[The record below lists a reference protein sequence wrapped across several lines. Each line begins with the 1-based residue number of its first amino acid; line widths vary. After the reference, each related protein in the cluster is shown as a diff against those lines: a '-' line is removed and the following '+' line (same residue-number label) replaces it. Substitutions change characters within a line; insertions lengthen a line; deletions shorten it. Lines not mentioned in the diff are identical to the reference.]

1 MIESL
6 TSEVD
11 RFTDQID
18 GLTHGIGQLQDSH
31 KSSKVTEVSE
41 SDGVHSF
48 KFCDR
53 CGQDGHDELSCRIRL
68 DHSRRDFVDPDFRK
82 FVNRGFNRPRATH
95 HTLIGTSNE
104 ANVHVNGVSTVAL
117 LDTGSSVT
125 TISQSFYET
134 HLKEI
139 PLQPITDLV
148 SIECADGRPLPYHGF
163 VSCPIHVDGI
173 SDRTIE
179 TECLFLIVPT
189 TTYHESVP
197 VLIGTNILTAL
208 LHQTREMHG
217 VRFLQEA
224 HLFTPWF
231 LAFRCLSMR
240 DKELSKSNNVLAV
253 VRSAEQKPIT
263 IPPNKEV
270 VVDGYL
276 QNRVPYHPVC
286 ALLQATAKSPIPTD
300 LDVTPVLVT
309 YDYSKT
315 HTVPVHI
322 SNVTTRTVTVNPR
335 ALLCELQPVSIQ
347 ERQLLHDV
355 SDSEWGVLEN
365 VSIPKC
371 EGEITE
377 DKIDCVKGLMANYQ
391 DIFSKSDI
399 DVGHS
404 TSVKHRID
412 LYDETPFK
420 QRHRRIPPAMLD
432 EVRDHIQQQLSA
444 GIIRKSHSPYSSNIV
459 LVRKKNGQL
468 RICIDYRQLNSRTV
482 KDNYA
487 LPRIDEILQ
496 SLSGNR
502 YFSVLD
508 MKSGYHQIEI
518 DEQHKERTAFTV
530 GPLGFFEYN
539 RMPMGLANAPA
550 TYQRVM
556 EECLGDLHLRICF
569 IYLDDIIIFAKSF
582 EEHLERLQMVFEKL
596 REAGIKL
603 SPKKC
608 SLLMKRVRYVGH
620 IVSESGIEPDGE
632 KIAKVLD
639 WPTPT
644 SREQVR
650 QFLGFIGYYRK
661 FIRDFAKIA
670 RPLSD
675 LLPSTVKKTRGKSKS
690 ANTSSQ
696 NDFCWRDNQEQAFQF
711 LKAQLTQPPILA
723 YPDHSRPFELHT
735 DASSKGLG
743 AVLYQEREGR
753 HHVIAYASRS
763 LKKSERHYPAHKLEF
778 LALKW
783 AITEKFKDYLHS
795 QKFLVRTDNNP
806 LTYVFTT
813 AQLDATGHRW
823 VAALAAYDFVIKYK
837 PGKQMADA
845 DAMSRHPGLTS
856 TENDKTCTLSSES
869 IKAICQATHI
879 TTYIDTLP
887 TNVEVM
893 SQTAALPDMR
903 SVEIK
908 REQQHDP
915 IISEWFYYVRHKQK
929 PKKEQ
934 LPLSPYHSA
943 LLRNFDKLCIRD
955 GILCREVS
963 SVDSQV
969 RYQVVVP
976 NSLVPDILYYLHNDM
991 GHQGRDRTTSL
1002 VQDRF
1007 YWYGMTSDIDH
1018 LISNCTRC
1026 LRRKTPTDTRAPM
1039 VSITTSQPLEMV
1051 CLDFLKLERSKGG
1064 FEDVLVMTDHFTRY
1078 AVAVPTKN
1086 STAKTT
1092 ADVLY
1097 QQFIVKYGIPHK
1109 IHTDQGPNFES
1120 NLFQELCSIMGI
1132 KKSRTTPYHPMSNGQ
1147 CERFNKSLVS
1157 MLSTLHP
1164 EQKKDWKTY
1173 IGPIV
1178 HAYNCTK
1185 HHTTGFSPFCLM
1197 FGREPNLPIDLAFG
1211 IENIENRKKQTHTK
1225 YIENLKEKLKVSFE
1239 LAASNIKSAQAR
1251 QKRAYDSRTK
1261 GVYIHI
1267 GDRVLVKVV
1276 SFDGRHKLA
1285 DRWEEIP
1292 YEVIDQPNFEI
1303 PVYKV
1308 RKENGEGP
1316 IRTLHRNLLY
1326 PISTL
1331 LDMPVDETLPEVPNR
1346 KLRSDTNNVQN
1357 QGSDDDSDNEYF
1369 VVQTV
1374 PKIYDIPNSSHDVHT
1389 DRADTSSP
1397 DGTNAQPANVDS
1409 NIESNVDDSA
1419 DNNVD
1424 NSADTSVDPAHSVNS
1439 NHQEPV
1445 SEAQGEGGSN
1455 NSPAPVTSHDDD
1467 EREEHAAASVAET
1480 LPSDNLQDEPESVHS
1495 VHSDE
1500 PESNSSDQPTTKTRP
1515 TVPPRKS
1522 TRIKKPP
1529 AWMNSGEFHIPPI
1542 SKQAQQIQSDD
1553 WQTRANFLT
1562 NLCASGVFNN
1572 MDHCVAQAI
1581 LDIVTQK

>member
-1 MIESL
+1 M

-11 RFTDQID
+11 RFADHVD
-18 GLTHGIGQLQDSH
+18 GLTHDIGQLQDSH

-41 SDGVHSF
+41 SDGIHSF

-117 LDTGSSVT
+117 LDTGSSVS

-163 VSCPIHVDGI
+163 VSCPVHVDGI
-173 SDRTIE
+173 SDRTIDI
-179 TECLFLIVPT
+179 ECLFLIVPT

-608 SLLMKRVRYVGH
+608 SLFMKRVRYVGH

-661 FIRDFAKIA
+661 FIQDFAKIA

-845 DAMSRHPGLTS
+845 DAMSRHPVLTN
-856 TENDKTCTLSSES
+856 TKNDKTCTLSSES
-869 IKAICQATHI
+869 IKAICQATRI

-893 SQTAALPDMR
+893 SQTATLPDMR
-903 SVEIK
+903 SVDIK

-943 LLRNFDKLCIRD
+943 LLRSFDKLCIRD
-955 GILCREVS
+955 GILCREVN

-969 RYQVVVP
+969 KYQVVVP

-1018 LISNCTRC
+1018 WISNCTRC

-1211 IENIENRKKQTHTK
+1211 IENIEKRKKQTHTK

-1251 QKRAYDSRTK
+1251 QKRAYDNRTK
-1261 GVYIHI
+1261 GTFIHV

-1292 YEVIDQPNFEI
+1292 YEVIDQPNPEI

-1316 IRTLHRNLLY
+1316 VRTLHRNLLY
-1326 PISTL
+1326 PISTS

-1374 PKIYDIPNSSHDVHT
+1374 PKICDIPSSSHDVNT
-1389 DRADTSSP
+1389 DRADNSSP
-1397 DGTNAQPANVDS
+1397 YGTIAQPAIVDS
-1409 NIESNVDDSA
+1409 NVNDSA
-1419 DNNVD
+1419 DTNVD
-1424 NSADTSVDPAHSVNS
+1424 TSADASVDPAHSVDT

-1455 NSPAPVTSHDDD
+1455 NSPAPVTSRDD
-1467 EREEHAAASVAET
+1467 EREEHAAASVPET
-1480 LPSDNLQDEPESVHS
+1480 LPSDNSQDGPESVHS
-1495 VHSDE
+1495 VNSE
-1500 PESNSSDQPTTKTRP
+1500 APESNSSDQPTTKTRP

>member
-1 MIESL
+1 M
-6 TSEVD
+6 
-11 RFTDQID
+11 
-18 GLTHGIGQLQDSH
+18 
-31 KSSKVTEVSE
+31 
-41 SDGVHSF
+41 
-48 KFCDR
+48 
-53 CGQDGHDELSCRIRL
+53 
-68 DHSRRDFVDPDFRK
+68 
-82 FVNRGFNRPRATH
+82 
-95 HTLIGTSNE
+95 
-104 ANVHVNGVSTVAL
+104 
-117 LDTGSSVT
+117 
-125 TISQSFYET
+125 
-134 HLKEI
+134 
-139 PLQPITDLV
+139 
-148 SIECADGRPLPYHGF
+148 
-163 VSCPIHVDGI
+163 
-173 SDRTIE
+173 
-179 TECLFLIVPT
+179 
-189 TTYHESVP
+189 
-197 VLIGTNILTAL
+197 
-208 LHQTREMHG
+208 
-217 VRFLQEA
+217 
-224 HLFTPWF
+224 
-231 LAFRCLSMR
+231 
-240 DKELSKSNNVLAV
+240 
-253 VRSAEQKPIT
+253 
-263 IPPNKEV
+263 
-270 VVDGYL
+270 
-276 QNRVPYHPVC
+276 
-286 ALLQATAKSPIPTD
+286 
-300 LDVTPVLVT
+300 
-309 YDYSKT
+309 
-315 HTVPVHI
+315 
-322 SNVTTRTVTVNPR
+322 
-335 ALLCELQPVSIQ
+335 
-347 ERQLLHDV
+347 
-355 SDSEWGVLEN
+355 
-365 VSIPKC
+365 
-371 EGEITE
+371 
-377 DKIDCVKGLMANYQ
+377 
-391 DIFSKSDI
+391 
-399 DVGHS
+399 
-404 TSVKHRID
+404 
-412 LYDETPFK
+412 
-420 QRHRRIPPAMLD
+420 
-432 EVRDHIQQQLSA
+432 
-444 GIIRKSHSPYSSNIV
+444 
-459 LVRKKNGQL
+459 
-468 RICIDYRQLNSRTV
+468 
-482 KDNYA
+482 
-487 LPRIDEILQ
+487 
-496 SLSGNR
+496 
-502 YFSVLD
+502 
-508 MKSGYHQIEI
+508 
-518 DEQHKERTAFTV
+518 
-530 GPLGFFEYN
+530 
-539 RMPMGLANAPA
+539 
-550 TYQRVM
+550 
-556 EECLGDLHLRICF
+556 
-569 IYLDDIIIFAKSF
+569 
-582 EEHLERLQMVFEKL
+582 
-596 REAGIKL
+596 
-603 SPKKC
+603 
-608 SLLMKRVRYVGH
+608 
-620 IVSESGIEPDGE
+620 
-632 KIAKVLD
+632 
-639 WPTPT
+639 
-644 SREQVR
+644 
-650 QFLGFIGYYRK
+650 GFIGYYRK

-893 SQTAALPDMR
+893 SQTATLPDMR
-903 SVEIK
+903 SVDIK

-943 LLRNFDKLCIRD
+943 LLRSFDKLCIRD
-955 GILCREVS
+955 GILCREVN

-969 RYQVVVP
+969 KYQVVVP

-1018 LISNCTRC
+1018 WISNCTRC

-1251 QKRAYDSRTK
+1251 QKRAYDNRTK
-1261 GVYIHI
+1261 GTYIHV

-1285 DRWEEIP
+1285 DRWEEIK
-1292 YEVIDQPNFEI
+1292 YAVIEQPNPEI

-1316 IRTLHRNLLY
+1316 VRTLHRNLLY
-1326 PISTL
+1326 PISTS

-1374 PKIYDIPNSSHDVHT
+1374 PKTYDIPSSSTDVHT
-1389 DRADTSSP
+1389 DRADNSSP
-1397 DGTNAQPANVDS
+1397 DRTIAQPAIVDS
-1409 NIESNVDDSA
+1409 NVDT
-1419 DNNVD
+1419 
-1424 NSADTSVDPAHSVNS
+1424 SADTNVDTSADASVDPVHNDDDDI

-1455 NSPAPVTSHDDD
+1455 NSPAPVTSRDD
-1467 EREEHAAASVAET
+1467 EREEHAAASIAET
-1480 LPSDNLQDEPESVHS
+1480 LPSDNSQDGPESVHS
-1495 VHSDE
+1495 VNSDV
-1500 PESNSSDQPTTKTRP
+1500 PESNSSDQQTTKTRP

-1529 AWMNSGEFHIPPI
+1529 AWMNSGEFYIPPI

-1553 WQTRANFLT
+1553 WQTRVNVLT
-1562 NLCASGVFNN
+1562 NLHSSGVFNN

>member
-11 RFTDQID
+11 RFADHVD
-18 GLTHGIGQLQDSH
+18 FVSHDIGQLQDSH

-53 CGQDGHDELSCRIRL
+53 CGQDGHDELTCRIRL

-117 LDTGSSVT
+117 LDTGSSVS

-163 VSCPIHVDGI
+163 VSCPVHVDGI

-335 ALLCELQPVSIQ
+335 ALLCELQPVTIQ

-432 EVRDHIQQQLSA
+432 EVRDHLQQQLNA

-496 SLSGNR
+496 SLSGNK

-608 SLLMKRVRYVGH
+608 SLFMKRVRYVGH

-690 ANTSSQ
+690 SNTSSQ

-869 IKAICQATHI
+869 IKAICQATNI

-893 SQTAALPDMR
+893 SQTSALPDMR
-903 SVEIK
+903 SVDIK

-943 LLRNFDKLCIRD
+943 LLRSFDKLCIRD
-955 GILCREVS
+955 GILCREVN

-969 RYQVVVP
+969 KYQVVVP

-1018 LISNCTRC
+1018 WISNCTRC

-1251 QKRAYDSRTK
+1251 QKRAYDNRTK
-1261 GVYIHI
+1261 GTYIHV

-1292 YEVIDQPNFEI
+1292 YDVIDQPNPEI

-1316 IRTLHRNLLY
+1316 VRTLHRNLLY
-1326 PISTL
+1326 PISTS

-1346 KLRSDTNNVQN
+1346 KLRSDTNVQN

-1374 PKIYDIPNSSHDVHT
+1374 RKTYDIPSSSHDVNT
-1389 DRADTSSP
+1389 DRADNSSP
-1397 DGTNAQPANVDS
+1397 DGTIAQPAIVD
-1409 NIESNVDDSA
+1409 SNVDDSA
-1419 DNNVD
+1419 DTNVD
-1424 NSADTSVDPAHSVNS
+1424 TSADASVDPVHNDDDS

-1455 NSPAPVTSHDDD
+1455 NSPAPVTSRDH

-1480 LPSDNLQDEPESVHS
+1480 LPSDNSQDEPESVHS
-1495 VHSDE
+1495 VNSDVS
-1500 PESNSSDQPTTKTRP
+1500 ESNSSDQPTTKTRP
-1515 TVPPRKS
+1515 IVPPRKS
-1522 TRIKKPP
+1522 TRMKKPP
-1529 AWMNSGEFHIPPI
+1529 AWMNSGEFYIPPI

-1553 WQTRANFLT
+1553 WQTRVNVLT
-1562 NLCASGVFNN
+1562 NLHSSGVFNN